1 MFSLNRATIIGHLT
15 RDPEV
20 RTTPNGQSVANF
32 GIATNRRWTDA
43 SGEQQEAAEFHEV
56 VAWRKLAEICDQI
69 FHKGDRAYVEGRLQ
83 TRSWEAQDGS
93 KRSKTEIIADNLI
106 NLSPKKPGQKTTVS
120 EEDVNQDQPEKT
132 KKESKSKEKVGTKQ
146 AKEEVNIDDIP
157 F

>member
-32 GIATNRRWTDA
+32 AVASNRRWTDQ
-43 SGEQQEAAEFHEV
+43 SGSTQESTEFHEI
-56 VAWRKLAEICDQI
+56 VAWAKLAEICEQI

-93 KRSKTEIIADNLI
+93 KRSRTEIIAQNLI
-106 NLSPKKPGQKTTVS
+106 NLSPKKPSQELVS
-120 EEDVNQDQPEKT
+120 EEDVNQDETAKKKT
-132 KKESKSKEKVGTKQ
+132 KTKEKVGAKKQ
-146 AKEEVNIDDIP
+146 AKEEVDIDDIP